1 MSKIRYVAVPDVRA
15 KAVTSSQITASS
27 AETGREDDEEREKEK
42 DAPARPRDDDFA
54 ALLRELPASAARIA
68 RAPIAP
74 VTELAAHVMNE
85 KRPRALVDR
94 ARLDALLNDDLAPP
108 PSPPP
113 SSSPQLEIEPP
124 SAALL
129 DAMETAA
136 EDEPDDDAIAPVE
149 TPIPSSPRAPS
160 ATAST
165 FRAVADARAGR
176 CRAALALAPVPTTTL
191 DARMKR
197 DRAPFDAAARRAM
210 SRALS
215 DDLTLAGGGGGGGG
229 DGGRC
234 SWTAPAAPA
243 DADATA
249 CAAARCA
256 SSSTSSARGRS
267 ASRRRPLRFRLWR
280 RS

>member
-108 PSPPP
+108 P
-113 SSSPQLEIEPP
+113 
-124 SAALL
+124 
-129 DAMETAA
+129 
-136 EDEPDDDAIAPVE
+136 
-149 TPIPSSPRAPS
+149 PRALGCL
-160 ATAST
+160 
-165 FRAVADARAGR
+165 GR
-176 CRAALALAPVPTTTL
+176 LLRQT
-191 DARMKR
+191 
-197 DRAPFDAAARRAM
+197 
-210 SRALS
+210 SRASHDRDKGWLHPCS
-215 DDLTLAGGGGGGGG
+215 S
-229 DGGRC
+229 RC
-234 SWTAPAAPA
+234 
-243 DADATA
+243 
-249 CAAARCA
+249 
-256 SSSTSSARGRS
+256 
-267 ASRRRPLRFRLWR
+267 
-280 RS
+280 